1 MHRHNIVTK
10 IIAIRLFIHS
20 WAHLHVVNF
29 LFLSLCRLAPKRAT
43 IQRVPRLLNPARR
56 RRWRHTGRHV
66 HVARALPGPVACLSD
81 HSRFS
86 LANGIQLNPNPDRV
100 HSATS
105 AKSSREHHICFLKS
119 FGYLYAE
126 VEYTLVQGSSLE
138 SCTALRST
146 SSSVRDP

>member
-29 LFLSLCRLAPKRAT
+29 LFRNRCHTVPKPAT
-43 IQRVPRLLNPARR
+43 NQWIPRLRESGPAAAVAARR
-56 RRWRHTGRHV
+56 PSL
-66 HVARALPGPVACLSD
+66 ARCSSPAQCLSTV
-81 HSRFS
+81 
-86 LANGIQLNPNPDRV
+86 LASQPISHTSFPLQ
-100 HSATS
+100 HSAMPLHGVT
-105 AKSSREHHICFLKS
+105 RTPHLLNLKS

-126 VEYTLVQGSSLE
+126 VEYTLEQGSSLE

-146 SSSVRDP
+146 SSSVKDP

>member
-43 IQRVPRLLNPARR
+43 IQWVPRLRESCPAAAVAARR
-56 RRWRHTGRHV
+56 PSR
-66 HVARALPGPVACLSD
+66 ARCSSPAQCLPTVLASQPIA
-81 HSRFS
+81 HFS
-86 LANGIQLNPNPDRV
+86 FPLQ
-100 HSATS
+100 HSAMPLHGVT
-105 AKSSREHHICFLKS
+105 RTPHLLNLKS

-126 VEYTLVQGSSLE
+126 VEYTLIQGSSLE

-146 SSSVRDP
+146 SFSVRDP

>member
-29 LFLSLCRLAPKRAT
+29 LFLSRCRSASKLTT
-43 IQRVPRLLNPARR
+43 IQWVPRLRESCPAAAVAARR
-56 RRWRHTGRHV
+56 PSHTRRLSP
-66 HVARALPGPVACLSD
+66 AQCLSTVLASQPIS
-81 HSRFS
+81 HSPFP
-86 LANGIQLNPNPDRV
+86 LQ
-100 HSATS
+100 HSAMPLHGVT
-105 AKSSREHHICFLKS
+105 RTPHLLNLKS

-126 VEYTLVQGSSLE
+126 VEYTLEQGSSLE